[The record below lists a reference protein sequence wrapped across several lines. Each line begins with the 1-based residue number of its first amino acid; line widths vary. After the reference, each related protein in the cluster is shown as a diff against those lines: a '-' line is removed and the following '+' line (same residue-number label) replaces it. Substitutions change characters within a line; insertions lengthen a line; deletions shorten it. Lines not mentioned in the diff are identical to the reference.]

1 MTGTYDLLKSK
12 VQVKKKFPYQLC
24 IKVLCRKTFGIYG
37 SYIKPYYANSMKQ
50 TIGHVLITATE
61 ENVAIYVH
69 IMLLVK
75 IKAQASKI
83 RM

>member
-1 MTGTYDLLKSK
+1 
-12 VQVKKKFPYQLC
+12 
-24 IKVLCRKTFGIYG
+24 
-37 SYIKPYYANSMKQ
+37 MKQ